1 MPNNPYDD
9 LLKNLARLL
18 EQITSLEQNMRKIQ
32 DGAEGKPGIIGCAII
47 TGGLLPEDQVP
58 QNTGGRTGLSYE
70 MVDAGERAF
79 LTVPLP
85 AGFGNAPEVCFQDQA
100 CHISMNGLVGTIDL
114 QFSIVHHFAE
124 HRIGSNVRNNY
135 LFYLSVHCHP
145 APSSIGIRSVIG
157 NYGQLFDSCSDKG
170 IDNAVGGTGC

>member
-114 QFSIVHHFAE
+114 QFSIVPSASSYTF
-124 HRIGSNVRNNY
+124 SNG
-135 LFYLSVHCHP
+135 LLD
-145 APSSIGIRSVIG
+145 VILVKKQDISADPDDG
-157 NYGQLFDSCSDKG
+157 MTPETEFF
-170 IDNAVGGTGC
+170 